1 MSDFYTF
8 NNRYF
13 IRGELVLDTPIHIGM
28 GVSLEPVGTDLPVI
42 KTPDGKPYIPGSSVK
57 GVLRSEFERIL
68 RTLGDNGITIN
79 GKTVWACNILEEK
92 EKCIFR
98 GEGNEK
104 TRGRSLEKLKEEAR
118 KEAEEEGK
126 SEDTLLAEKISENL
140 CTACS
145 LFGSTEFGSR
155 VYFKDMF
162 LTSGTPIRIEI
173 RDGIAIDRDTG
184 TVKEGFKFD
193 YEIIPKGASF
203 GFEMVLENVEE
214 WELGLIGL
222 LIKLWEKGNI
232 ALGGKTSTGLGWG
245 TLRNVIVKKVDTKNL
260 LDYLVDGKEEEVDLN
275 EIVSD
280 LRNKIKG
287 GS

>member
-13 IRGELVLDTPIHIGM
+13 ISAELVLDTPIHIGK
-28 GVSLEPVGTDLPVI
+28 GVSLEPVGTDLPVV

-57 GVLRSEFERIL
+57 GVFRSEFERIL
-68 RTLGDNGITIN
+68 RTLGDNGVTVN
-79 GKTVWACNILEEK
+79 GRTVWACNVLEER
-92 EKCIFR
+92 EKCIIR
-98 GEGNEK
+98 GERVEGI
-104 TRGRSLEKLKEEAR
+104 RGVSFEELKR
-118 KEAEEEGK
+118 EAEEDARREGK
-126 SEDTLLAEKISENL
+126 SKDTVLAEKIRENL

-162 LTSGTPIRIEI
+162 LTGSVPIRIEI

-184 TVKEGFKFD
+184 TVKEKFKFD
-193 YEIIPKGASF
+193 YEIVPKGACF
-203 GFEMVLENVEE
+203 GFEMILDNVEE

-222 LIKLWEKGNI
+222 AIKTWERGNI

-245 TLRNVIVKKVDTKNL
+245 TLRNVRVEKVDTKNL
-260 LDYLVDGKEEEVDLN
+260 VDYLVDNKKESVNLN
-275 EIVSD
+275 RIVSD
-280 LRNKIKG
+280 LKDKIKG